1 MRRTLSGLVV
11 MCALCSASGDELD
24 DLLAVFQSELG
35 AITNKFVINEGLLKE
50 KYLEALKAL
59 SEQKASKGDLDD
71 FIALRQETERFQ
83 ASEELTRE
91 QVVQEPVE
99 LRKMQ
104 GTYMKTRA
112 NLERVQAR
120 HVLELASKTEQQL
133 AQAEQVFTRASKI
146 ERAVAV
152 REERQKLSRL
162 EVVEQARAVVPARP
176 QQAGIPGVGFQ
187 PQTMVSETAGFAG
200 VNNVNNIYEFKV
212 DKPGRYSFLR
222 YYASG
227 DMNTK
232 TYGFVVL
239 TTPDG
244 ERHRLKKWNPDNFD
258 RPVRALTTWQRLK
271 PTTLNISKYVKK
283 PGNYQVSFE
292 HTQGIAGLGILR
304 VEFELR

>member
-1 MRRTLSGLVV
+1 MRYILSGMIV
-11 MCALCSASGDELD
+11 MCAFCSVSGDELD
-24 DLLAVFQSELG
+24 DLLAAFQAELG
-35 AITNKFVINEGLLKE
+35 AITNKFVIKEGLLKE

-59 SEQKASKGDLDD
+59 GEQKASKGDLDD
-71 FIALRQETERFQ
+71 FISVKQEAERFK

-99 LRKMQ
+99 LRHMQ
-104 GTYMKTRA
+104 GAYMKTRA
-112 NLERVQAR
+112 NIKLAQAR
-120 HVLELASKTEQQL
+120 NVMELASKTEQQL
-133 AQAEQVFTRASKI
+133 AKAEQVFTRASKI

-152 REERQKLSRL
+152 REERRKLSRL
-162 EVVEQARAVVPARP
+162 EVVEQSRSLVPAKP
-176 QQAGIPGVGFQ
+176 QQAAIPGAGFQ
-187 PQTMVSETAGFAG
+187 PQTMVSETAGFSGA
-200 VNNVNNIYEFKV
+200 NNVNNIYEFKV
-212 DKPGRYSFLR
+212 DKSGRYSFLR

-227 DMNTK
+227 DMTTS

-258 RPVRALTTWQRLK
+258 RPVRSLTTWQRLK

-292 HTQGIAGLGILR
+292 HTQGIAGLRILR

>member
-1 MRRTLSGLVV
+1 MRHILSGLIV
-11 MCALCSASGDELD
+11 MCALCSVSGDELD
-24 DLLAVFQSELG
+24 DLLAAFQAELG
-35 AITNKFVINEGLLKE
+35 AITNKFIINEGLLKE
-50 KYLEALKAL
+50 RYLEALEAL
-59 SEQKASKGDLDD
+59 GEQKASKGDLDD
-71 FIALRQETERFQ
+71 FIALKKETERFQ
-83 ASEELTRE
+83 ESEELARE

-99 LRKMQ
+99 LRNMQ
-104 GTYMKTRA
+104 GTYMRTRA
-112 NLERVQAR
+112 NLERAQAR

-133 AQAEQVFTRASKI
+133 AKAEQAFTRASRI

-162 EVVEQARAVVPARP
+162 EVVEQSRSLLPAKP
-176 QQAGIPGVGFQ
+176 QQAAIPGVGFQ

-200 VNNVNNIYEFKV
+200 VNSVDNIYPFKV

-227 DMNTK
+227 EPTTR

-258 RPVRALTTWQRLK
+258 QPARSSTTWQRLK

-283 PGNYQVSFE
+283 PGDYQVSFE
-292 HTQGIAGLGILR
+292 HTQGIAGLRILR
-304 VEFELR
+304 VVFELR

>member
-1 MRRTLSGLVV
+1 MRRTLSGLIV
-11 MCALCSASGDELD
+11 MCALSSASGDELD
-24 DLLAVFQSELG
+24 DLLAAFQSELG

-71 FIALRQETERFQ
+71 FIALKQETERFQ

-99 LRKMQ
+99 LRNMQ

-112 NLERVQAR
+112 KLELAQAR

-162 EVVEQARAVVPARP
+162 EVVEQARAVVPAKP

-258 RPVRALTTWQRLK
+258 RPVRSLTTWQRLK

-292 HTQGIAGLGILR
+292 HTQGIAGLRILR